1 MARLG
6 QKLIGQIK
14 KETRRYN
21 TVVNRYNRQNP
32 QLKPVARITNAE
44 LLNSGMKADEIRLQ
58 LKLMSLLQSEKDF
71 VRPSSTQPN
80 AYEQAQFDYLRKR
93 QKAALT
99 REFNRIQKEVMEKVK
114 RGEIINTNMEQLA
127 IKAEISNLTKQ
138 PRTGPSML
146 RQLERVK
153 RRQLNKIRYG
163 SYEAPDWVEVTND
176 HFLAAMSKAGLD
188 NTEAGRRGSRLIEGL
203 TNREFQQ
210 FLQENSH
217 ITLEYAY
224 NTDIPVLE
232 RANEILSA
240 VQNYLSNH
248 PDIDVKEDEEEEID
262 DFWVN

>member
-1 MARLG
+1 MGRLG

-71 VRPSSTQPN
+71 VRPTSTQPN

-114 RGEIINTNMEQLA
+114 RGEIINTNMEQLS

-138 PRTGPSML
+138 PRTGPSLL

-163 SYEAPDWVEVTND
+163 SYEAPDWVEVTLE
-176 HFLAAMSKAGLD
+176 HFLAGMSKASLD
-188 NTEAGRRGSRLIEGL
+188 NTEAGRIAIKLLEQL
-203 TNREFQQ
+203 NNRQFQD
-210 FLQENSH
+210 FLRDSPN
-217 ITLEYAY
+217 IKLELVYD
-224 NTDIPVLE
+224 TDISVSD
-232 RANEILSA
+232 RANEIMSALEKFLLNRDDIKLSW
-240 VQNYLSNH
+240 SE
-248 PDIDVKEDEEEEID
+248 EDDED